1 MMIAS
6 FWFGC
11 EKCETCIRTTSG
23 ASFRAAVSGVNTR
36 PIGYGSSIS
45 VAPAAGVRSGKAR
58 SPAIRMRL
66 TGFRRYLARRM
77 GING

>member
-11 EKCETCIRTTSG
+11 EKCETCIRTMSG

-45 VAPAAGVRSGKAR
+45 VAPAAGVRSGRAT

-66 TGFRRYLARRM
+66 TGFRRYLERRM